1 MDFIVSEFI
10 KLIKGCSNGLDLE
23 KEVWRRGIELQ
34 CQAFAQAMEIYDA
47 EMARQYAGK
56 QEVLRLDRRTM
67 LCMFGTVTFSR
78 RLVRRAG
85 GKPFY
90 PLDNVLGLEPY
101 QRYSPLLLYSV
112 TKVAAGSVYRAA
124 AEAVNT
130 LTPLD
135 ISHQTVSRMVRVVGD
150 KYAQYEEAQA
160 NPASCDDEPL
170 EKPKYLFIEGDGVL
184 MKGQPKGSVEM
195 HRFQVATGVKQI
207 GKRRILTG
215 FHVFAGFDRK
225 HVLEL
230 MEAYLDN
237 HYNLSQCTVLSNS
250 DGGSGYTK
258 KVFDELAAGSKRH
271 EHFRDRYHVNE
282 KIRQR
287 LGWARKKGMVDRL
300 HHKVWQ
306 HDLEGVHCCLDMLE
320 GETSTAEEEENVRKL
335 RAYLERNWEYL
346 TPLPLREGVKDCLK
360 GLGTCESNHRTY
372 TYRMKKQGRRWS
384 KDGGLAM
391 VKVISGLKNAD
402 LEQALA
408 GDLCVMPL
416 KTRKEYRNAVR
427 EAVKKPIFVPH
438 VGTHQCRIAN
448 YGPSSSPMGQL
459 AAALNW

>member
-10 KLIKGCSNGLDLE
+10 NLIKGCSNGLALE

-34 CQAFAQAMEIYDA
+34 CQAFAQALETYDA

-56 QEVLRLDRRTM
+56 QKVLRLDQRTV

-78 RLVRRAG
+78 RLVRREG

-90 PLDNVLGLEPY
+90 PLDNILGLSPY

-135 ISHQTVSRMVRVVGD
+135 ISHQTVGRMVRTVGD
-150 KYAQYEEAQA
+150 KYAQYEEVQA
-160 NPASCDDEPL
+160 NPAFCGEEPL
-170 EKPKYLFIEGDGVL
+170 EKPQYLFIEGDGVL
-184 MKGQPKGSVEM
+184 MKAQPKDSVEM

-207 GKRRILTG
+207 GKRRIMTG

-230 MEAYLDN
+230 LEAYLDN
-237 HYNLSQCTVLSNS
+237 HYDLSRCTVLSNS

-258 KVFDELAAGSKRH
+258 DVFDKLAEGSQRH

-287 LGWARKKGMVDRL
+287 LGWVRKQEMVDLL
-300 HHKVWQ
+300 HHRVWQ
-306 HDLEGVHCCLDMLE
+306 HDLEGC
-320 GETSTAEEEENVRKL
+320 
-335 RAYLERNWEYL
+335 
-346 TPLPLREGVKDCLK
+346 PLQPG
-360 GLGTCESNHRTY
+360 HA
-372 TYRMKKQGRRWS
+372 GRRS
-384 KDGGLAM
+384 QHCRRGRERQETAGL
-391 VKVISGLKNAD
+391 
-402 LEQALA
+402 
-408 GDLCVMPL
+408 
-416 KTRKEYRNAVR
+416 
-427 EAVKKPIFVPH
+427 F
-438 VGTHQCRIAN
+438 GT
-448 YGPSSSPMGQL
+448 
-459 AAALNW
+459 